1 MKIISIS
8 DTHGLHRDLDLP
20 KGDLIIHAGDISD
33 HGSKEEVI
41 DFLNWF
47 SDLTFPHRIFIGG
60 NHDIFLD
67 ENPVDLLEILPTN
80 IKYLNNST
88 VIIDGIKFWGSPVT
102 PDLEGW
108 AFGKKRT
115 AMKAHWK
122 YMPTQ
127 IDVLIT
133 HTPPLGIL
141 DKSSRHISLGC
152 SDLLDKVLQINPQFH
167 IFGHVHASYGIEKIG
182 PTTFINTSNIHS
194 LKGLINPPIV
204 FDI

>member
-1 MKIISIS
+1 MKIIAIS
-8 DTHGLHRDLDLP
+8 DTHGLHRDLELP

-33 HGSKEEVI
+33 HGSKEEVK

-47 SDLTFPHRIFIGG
+47 SNLDYSHKIFIGG

-67 ENPVDLLEILPTN
+67 ENPVDLLEILPHN
-80 IKYLNNST
+80 IEYLNNRAIT
-88 VIIDGIKFWGSPVT
+88 INKIKFWGSPVT

-115 AMKAHWK
+115 EMKAHWK
-122 YMPTQ
+122 YMPQQ

-152 SDLLDKVLQINPQFH
+152 KDLLDNVIQIKPQLH
-167 IFGHVHASYGIEKIG
+167 VFGHVHASYGIEKLG
-182 PTTFINTSNIHS
+182 PTTFINASNINS
-194 LKGLINPPIV
+194 YKGLINPPIV
-204 FDI
+204 FEV